1 MTANIKINDNVEVSD
16 EAKIMLD
23 VEKVFKTTYL
33 DIPYA
38 NEHELQKLDILIPNE
53 EQGPFPLVVYIHGGG
68 WCFGD
73 KRNVHTI
80 SALQL
85 AYEGYAVAT
94 INYRLSEVA
103 KWPAQIYDCKAAIRF
118 LRANAEKY
126 NLIADKIGVIGNS
139 AGGHLTGMLATTGG
153 MPEFEDLSMGNEKY
167 SSSIQAAAIWFGV
180 FDFTSNE
187 SHYIE
192 LSGTNEGYLEGKS
205 TIDNLFGFNIT
216 SDNEIVKN
224 ASPITHIHKDMPPI
238 LLQQGTSDLQVP
250 YLQSIDFFKK
260 YIRMCGD
267 KNIHL
272 DLLEGA
278 RHGDNAFRVD
288 ENLVKVIRFMDKN
301 IMGVNNRTYCPIPAI
316 PRV

>member
-80 SALQL
+80 SALKL

-94 INYRLSEVA
+94 INYRLSGVA

-139 AGGHLTGMLATTGG
+139 AGGHLTSMLATTGG

-167 SSSIQAAAIWFGV
+167 SSGIQAAAIWFGV
-180 FDFTSNE
+180 FDFASIE
-187 SHYIE
+187 RQHIE
-192 LSGTNEGYLEGKS
+192 LGSTNEGQLEDDKPTES
-205 TIDNLFGFNIT
+205 LFGFPVT
-216 SDNEIVKN
+216 PENEIVKN
-224 ASPITHIHKDMPPI
+224 ASPITHIHRNMPPI
-238 LLQQGTSDLQVP
+238 LLQQGTSDSQVP
-250 YLQSIDFFKK
+250 YLQAIDFFNK
-260 YIRMCGD
+260 YVKICGD

-278 RHGDNAFRVD
+278 RHGDDAFRVD
-288 ENLVKVIRFMDKN
+288 ENLIKVIKFMDKN
-301 IMGVNNRTYCPIPAI
+301 IMGVENRLFYPIPTI

>member
-1 MTANIKINDNVEVSD
+1 MPDNINDNVEVSD

-53 EQGPFPLVVYIHGGG
+53 GQGPFPLVVYVHGGG
-68 WCFGD
+68 WFFGD

-94 INYRLSEVA
+94 INYRLSGVE

-118 LRANAEKY
+118 LRANAVKY

-139 AGGHLTGMLATTGG
+139 AGGHLTGMLATTCG

-167 SSSIQAAAIWFGV
+167 SSDIQAAAIWFGV
-180 FDFTSNE
+180 FDFTSTE
-187 SHYIE
+187 RHYIE
-192 LSGTNEGYLEGKS
+192 LRGTNEGYFEGN
-205 TIDNLFGFNIT
+205 TPIDYLFGFPVT
-216 SDNEIVKN
+216 SENKIVKN
-224 ASPITHIHKDMPPI
+224 ASPITHIHKYMPPM
-238 LLQQGTSDLQVP
+238 LLQQGTSDSQVP
-250 YLQSIDFFKK
+250 YLQAIDFFKK
-260 YIRMCGD
+260 YIKICGD

-278 RHGDNAFRVD
+278 VHGDNAFRVD
-288 ENLVKVIRFMDKN
+288 ENLVKVIKFMDKN
-301 IMGVNNRTYCPIPAI
+301 IMGIDNRTYEPIPTI
-316 PRV
+316 PRVQ